1 MQADIVG
8 RRLGGRHKLPWN
20 SSKSWAGSGAMF
32 LGERSS
38 MPFTLEQDEHRLQYH
53 FGVGFPA
60 GRRIVSAT
68 GLCTLL

>member
-38 MPFTLEQDEHRLQYH
+38 MPFHLRTRGASLALS
-53 FGVGFPA
+53 F
-60 GRRIVSAT
+60 
-68 GLCTLL
+68 